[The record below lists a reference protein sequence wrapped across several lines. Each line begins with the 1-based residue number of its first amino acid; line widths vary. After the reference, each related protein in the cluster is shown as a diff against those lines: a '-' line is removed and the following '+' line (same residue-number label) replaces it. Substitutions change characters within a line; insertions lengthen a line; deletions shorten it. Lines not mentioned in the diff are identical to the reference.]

1 MINMKGIIVGAGI
14 AMLITGVTGTIAY
27 IRDCNRII
35 DDAIDSMQKTNDLL
49 DEEIEKLKKRYVL
62 DEN

>member
-1 MINMKGIIVGAGI
+1 MINMKGLIIGTGI
-14 AMLITGVTGTIAY
+14 TMLVTGVAGTIAY
-27 IRDCNRII
+27 IRDCNRTI

-49 DEEIEKLKKRYVL
+49 DEEIEKLKKRYVP